1 MAERELPPIRVRIMG
16 DSTHF
21 DDTLKSILKAL
32 TQLNTEVKA
41 REVFQQKSQQSA
53 EIHQQKLQQSAIT
66 HAQELRNLQQK
77 YRQSEVEHLRKVH
90 AAQQKSQ
97 ESATMH
103 QQKLHNAQ
111 QVQQRAADA
120 AQQRSQQSAAA
131 YQQRSQESATM
142 HQQRLYNAQQVQ
154 QRAADAAQ
162 QRSQQSAEMHQ
173 QRLYNAQQV
182 NQRAADAAQ
191 QRSQQSAEIH
201 QQRLYNTQQVQQRA
215 ADAAQQRSQQSAAI
229 HQQRSQESATMHQQR
244 LHNAQQVQQ
253 RAADAAQQRSQ
264 QSADMHQQR
273 LYNSQQANQR
283 AADAAQQR
291 SQHSAALHQQRLHNA
306 QQVNQRAADA
316 AQQRSQQSAALH
328 QQRMHNSQQSNQ
340 RAADAAQQRSQQS
353 AATHQ
358 NTIANQNKLNAQKI
372 LNLQNKGL
380 ADIQWITNKINN
392 DNALAA
398 AKQLTEAQR
407 LSNLQTSANIAMAKG
422 RVQVNNLMQQTLVI
436 QQRLNNLQDDNHRKA
451 IKHNEQMKKS
461 AQVLADMQRKANQ
474 DTQMHALKMQAL
486 QQKMQIEREIH
497 AKRMASRYYTTHP
510 TKFSYTAPTRTFGS
524 GGSGSGLGGGLTSRA
539 DIYMHT
545 NAIRNTIELA
555 RGLVNLRIQY
565 RENEVAIEA
574 FAGSSEKAAAAM
586 KAIQQFAEVSP
597 YSTLELA
604 QAARNMMS
612 FGVSTDETIKVM
624 RHLGEVAG
632 GSQFRL
638 ERLAFAMSQIVSTGK
653 LVGNDLRQLTEQGFN
668 PLQTI
673 ADKTKISIETLN
685 KAKENG
691 LITSEDVINAL
702 KMETTGTGRFAG
714 VLRKVSAEMGGLMNQ
729 AKEGMRNTAMEFIKI
744 LEPSINQSLKRLL
757 MFIESFRQFM
767 KDNPQRVVQIANLA
781 KNIFMLKVGFHLLG
795 LSVASVRWSATSL
808 LATFKGLRLLALP
821 ITASMAML
829 SLILGSIAS
838 TVTAIASGSILGVVA
853 SLAGMVKALAGLA
866 AVGMGIALLRDYIA
880 GKGGLKEA
888 FRAMVI
894 DISILNERMKGFF
907 TNIKENLGI
916 LDTWFRTNFDAIIGV
931 VSSVANSMLSALID
945 NMMLVGKSLIEAFS
959 IAFNWLL
966 ANLPM
971 IIGKFKEAWKKSDTA
986 AAMFKRRD
994 VFIASQLAGIL
1005 DALATGQSPFLPN
1018 FLRRS
1023 GSPFKDMLADVI
1035 SKNPKLIGGG
1045 NGADAANKAFSDG
1058 MLGVGQKLL
1067 AGLKSG
1073 FEKIDLKGLALPNLN
1088 LKAAEKPVKEPALPD
1103 WLEAFD
1109 ADFKE
1114 LMERIMKMMEEP
1126 EKKLKTGSAYSV
1138 AEAMNFNSAQFAVA
1152 SYEALMR
1159 LRDFQAGQKAEK
1171 NPMVREQAETN
1182 RKLEKLIELQRKSG
1196 PKLEAIGAV
1205 K

>member
-1 MAERELPPIRVRIMG
+1 
-16 DSTHF
+16 
-21 DDTLKSILKAL
+21 
-32 TQLNTEVKA
+32 
-41 REVFQQKSQQSA
+41 
-53 EIHQQKLQQSAIT
+53 
-66 HAQELRNLQQK
+66 
-77 YRQSEVEHLRKVH
+77 
-90 AAQQKSQ
+90 
-97 ESATMH
+97 
-103 QQKLHNAQ
+103 
-111 QVQQRAADA
+111 
-120 AQQRSQQSAAA
+120 
-131 YQQRSQESATM
+131 
-142 HQQRLYNAQQVQ
+142 
-154 QRAADAAQ
+154 
-162 QRSQQSAEMHQ
+162 
-173 QRLYNAQQV
+173 
-182 NQRAADAAQ
+182 
-191 QRSQQSAEIH
+191 
-201 QQRLYNTQQVQQRA
+201 
-215 ADAAQQRSQQSAAI
+215 
-229 HQQRSQESATMHQQR
+229 
-244 LHNAQQVQQ
+244 
-253 RAADAAQQRSQ
+253 
-264 QSADMHQQR
+264 
-273 LYNSQQANQR
+273 
-283 AADAAQQR
+283 
-291 SQHSAALHQQRLHNA
+291 
-306 QQVNQRAADA
+306 
-316 AQQRSQQSAALH
+316 
-328 QQRMHNSQQSNQ
+328 
-340 RAADAAQQRSQQS
+340 
-353 AATHQ
+353 
-358 NTIANQNKLNAQKI
+358 
-372 LNLQNKGL
+372 
-380 ADIQWITNKINN
+380 
-392 DNALAA
+392 
-398 AKQLTEAQR
+398 
-407 LSNLQTSANIAMAKG
+407 
-422 RVQVNNLMQQTLVI
+422 
-436 QQRLNNLQDDNHRKA
+436 
-451 IKHNEQMKKS
+451 
-461 AQVLADMQRKANQ
+461 
-474 DTQMHALKMQAL
+474 
-486 QQKMQIEREIH
+486 
-497 AKRMASRYYTTHP
+497 
-510 TKFSYTAPTRTFGS
+510 
-524 GGSGSGLGGGLTSRA
+524 
-539 DIYMHT
+539 
-545 NAIRNTIELA
+545 
-555 RGLVNLRIQY
+555 
-565 RENEVAIEA
+565 
-574 FAGSSEKAAAAM
+574 
-586 KAIQQFAEVSP
+586 
-597 YSTLELA
+597 
-604 QAARNMMS
+604 
-612 FGVSTDETIKVM
+612 
-624 RHLGEVAG
+624 
-632 GSQFRL
+632 
-638 ERLAFAMSQIVSTGK
+638 
-653 LVGNDLRQLTEQGFN
+653 
-668 PLQTI
+668 
-673 ADKTKISIETLN
+673 
-685 KAKENG
+685 
-691 LITSEDVINAL
+691 
-702 KMETTGTGRFAG
+702 
-714 VLRKVSAEMGGLMNQ
+714 MNQ

>member
-1 MAERELPPIRVRIMG
+1 
-16 DSTHF
+16 
-21 DDTLKSILKAL
+21 
-32 TQLNTEVKA
+32 
-41 REVFQQKSQQSA
+41 
-53 EIHQQKLQQSAIT
+53 
-66 HAQELRNLQQK
+66 
-77 YRQSEVEHLRKVH
+77 
-90 AAQQKSQ
+90 
-97 ESATMH
+97 MH
-103 QQKLHNAQ
+103 QQRLQ
-111 QVQQRAADA
+111 Q
-120 AQQRSQQSAAA
+120 
-131 YQQRSQESATM
+131 SATM
-142 HQQRLYNAQQVQ
+142 HQQRLYN
-154 QRAADAAQ
+154 
-162 QRSQQSAEMHQ
+162 
-173 QRLYNAQQV
+173 
-182 NQRAADAAQ
+182 
-191 QRSQQSAEIH
+191 
-201 QQRLYNTQQVQQRA
+201 TQQ
-215 ADAAQQRSQQSAAI
+215 
-229 HQQRSQESATMHQQR
+229 T
-244 LHNAQQVQQ
+244 
-253 RAADAAQQRSQ
+253 
-264 QSADMHQQR
+264 
-273 LYNSQQANQR
+273 
-283 AADAAQQR
+283 
-291 SQHSAALHQQRLHNA
+291 
-306 QQVNQRAADA
+306 
-316 AQQRSQQSAALH
+316 
-328 QQRMHNSQQSNQ
+328 NQ

-358 NTIANQNKLNAQKI
+358 NTLANQNKLNAQRVA
-372 LNLQNKGL
+372 NLQSKGL

-398 AKQLTEAQR
+398 SKQLTEAQR

-436 QQRLNNLQDDNHRKA
+436 QRRLNNLQDDNHRKA

-461 AQVLADMQRKANQ
+461 AQALADMQRKANQ
-474 DTQMHALKMQAL
+474 DAQTHVLRTQAL
-486 QQKMQIEREIH
+486 QQKMQIDREIH

-510 TKFSYTAPTRTFGS
+510 TKFSYTAPTRTSGS
-524 GGSGSGLGGGLTSRA
+524 GVMGGSGLGGGLTSRA

-638 ERLAFAMSQIVSTGK
+638 DRLAFAMSQIVSTGK

-668 PLQTI
+668 PLKTI
-673 ADKTKISIETLN
+673 SDKTKISIETLN

-691 LITSEDVINAL
+691 LITSEDVISAL
-702 KMETTGTGRFAG
+702 KMETTGAGRFAG

-757 MFIESFRQFM
+757 MFIEAFRGFM
-767 KDNPQRVVQIANLA
+767 KDNPERVVQIANLA
-781 KNIFMLKVGFHLLG
+781 KNIFALKIGFHLLG
-795 LSVASVRWSATSL
+795 LSVASVRWSTASL

-821 ITASMAML
+821 VTASMAML

-838 TVTAIASGSILGVVA
+838 TIAAIATGSILGVVA
-853 SLAGMVKALAGLA
+853 SIAGMVKALAGLA

-907 TNIKENLGI
+907 ANIKENLGI
-916 LDTWFRTNFDAIIGV
+916 LDNWFRTNFDAILGV

-945 NMMLVGKSLIEAFS
+945 NMMLVGKSLIAAFA
-959 IAFNWLL
+959 IAFDWLL

-986 AAMFKRRD
+986 KSASNYAGLFVMSQAAAF
-994 VFIASQLAGIL
+994 L
-1005 DALATGQSPFLPN
+1005 DMLATGGPLVPDA
-1018 FLRRS
+1018 LRK
-1023 GSPFKDMLADVI
+1023 GSPFKDMLANAV
-1035 SKNPKLIGGG
+1035 SKSPKFMGGGG
-1045 NGADAANKAFSDG
+1045 NRADASNKAFSDG

-1073 FEKIDLKGLALPNLN
+1073 FEKVDLKGLALPGLN
-1088 LKAAEKPVKEPALPD
+1088 LKVAEKLVKEPALPEE
-1103 WLEAFD
+1103 LQKFET
-1109 ADFKE
+1109 DFKE
-1114 LMERIMKMMEEP
+1114 LMQRIEEMMKEP
-1126 EKKLKTGSAYSV
+1126 EKKLKTGAASAYSV
-1138 AEAMNFNSAQFAVA
+1138 ADAMNFNSAQYAAA
-1152 SYEALMR
+1152 SYESLRR
-1159 LRDFQAGQKAEK
+1159 LRDFQAGQKSEK
-1171 NPMVREQAETN
+1171 NPAIQEQITTN
-1182 RKLEKLIELQRKSG
+1182 RHLEKLIELQRKSG
-1196 PKLEAIGAV
+1196 PKLEVIGV
-1205 K
+1205 MK